1 MIAVPAGNPG
11 DVTGLADL
19 ADPATA
25 VVQCAVEVPCG
36 AATATLLESAGV
48 TVTPVSEEQNVT
60 AVLTKVAAG
69 EADAGFVYRTDAA
82 AEDAVEAI
90 VPPEAAD
97 VVNRYPIAPLSGA
110 SDASAAALFVAYVL
124 SEAGRDVLDEHGFGA
139 P

>member
-1 MIAVPAGNPG
+1 M
-11 DVTGLADL
+11 
-19 ADPATA
+19 
-25 VVQCAVEVPCG
+25 
-36 AATATLLESAGV
+36 